1 MNQDAKIN
9 IIAPII
15 FSLLMVFAV
24 QVSADEKTGLEAK
37 RIDLVFDNEK
47 CDLSF
52 FLKGNK
58 HDTLGSPEKIDGAA
72 SIFISKDG
80 MLAGG
85 GGNIKIDAAK
95 LDTKDAA
102 RDKRM
107 KKKFLHVKK
116 FPNITFVAAEIKPG
130 QEVKNITKNTSKDK
144 PLPVKIKGDLTIH
157 GVTKKIELDVDLY
170 FSDERIIADSETTLL
185 LQDYNI
191 KNPSFLWFKTED
203 EVKIKFHIELIK
215 KAANNT

>member
-1 MNQDAKIN
+1 MNQNSKTN
-9 IIAPII
+9 IITLIVVS
-15 FSLLMVFAV
+15 FLMVFAV

-58 HDTLGSPEKIDGAA
+58 HDTLGSPEKIAGTAL
-72 SIFISKDG
+72 IFISKDG
-80 MLAGG
+80 ILTGG
-85 GGNIKIDAAK
+85 KGNIKIEAAK

-116 FPNITFVAAEIKPG
+116 FPHITFSATAITPG
-130 QEVKNITKNTSKDK
+130 QEVKDITENTSKDK
-144 PLPVKIKGDLTIH
+144 PLPVKIKGNLTIH
-157 GVTKKIELDVDLY
+157 GVTKEIELDVNTY
-170 FSDERIIADSETTLL
+170 FEGERIIADSETILL

-191 KNPSFLWFKTED
+191 KNPSFLWFKTEN
-203 EVKIKFHIELIK
+203 EVQIKFHIELIK
-215 KAANNT
+215 KADNNT

>member
-1 MNQDAKIN
+1 MNQNSKTN
-9 IIAPII
+9 IITLIAVS
-15 FSLLMVFAV
+15 FLMVSAV

-47 CDLSF
+47 CELSF

-58 HDTLGSPEKIDGAA
+58 HDTLGSPEKINGAA

-85 GGNIKIDAAK
+85 EGNIILEAAK

-116 FPNITFVAAEIKPG
+116 FPHITFSATSIIPD
-130 QEVKNITKNTSKDK
+130 QEVKNIAEKTSKDK

-157 GVTKKIELDVDLY
+157 GVTKEIELNVAMY
-170 FSDERIIADSETTLL
+170 FEGERIIADSETILL

-191 KNPSFLWFKTED
+191 KNPSFLWFKTEN
-203 EVKIKFHIELIK
+203 EVHIKFHIELIK
-215 KAANNT
+215 KAVSNT

>member
-1 MNQDAKIN
+1 MNQNPKTN
-9 IIAPII
+9 IILLVI
-15 FSLLMVFAV
+15 FSLLMVLAV
-24 QVSADEKTGLEAK
+24 QVSADEKTGLETK
-37 RIDLVFDNEK
+37 RINLVFDNEK

-85 GGNIKIDAAK
+85 EGNIKIDTAK

-116 FPNITFVAAEIKPG
+116 FPHITFAVTAITPG
-130 QEVKNITKNTSKDK
+130 QEVKNITENTSKEEQ
-144 PLPVKIKGDLTIH
+144 LPVKIKGDLTIH
-157 GVTKKIELDVDLY
+157 GVTKEIELDVDIY
-170 FSDERIIADSETTLL
+170 FEGERIIADSETTLL

-191 KNPSFLWFKTED
+191 KNPSFLWFKTEN
-203 EVKIKFHIELIK
+203 EVHIKFHIELIK
-215 KAANNT
+215 KAVNNT